1 MVESER
7 SPMVSRTSE
16 HSKLPLNQS
25 PKSMKRI
32 FTLLMVFAAIGLH
45 AQERYLDE
53 IFDNVVVTEDVEYAA
68 NISVLPA
75 LQGMPPMAIP
85 QFMDV
90 YEPEGDEETARPLI
104 LVFHTGNFL
113 PQYLNGSALGTR
125 KDSAVVE
132 LCERFARMGY
142 VTASVDYRLG
152 WNPLA
157 GTQVERTFQLI
168 NAAYRGVQDSRTAAR
183 FFRMNAAEMD
193 NTFGIDPDK
202 IAMFGDGTGG
212 YITLASA
219 AIADYNDIILDNE
232 GSPIEVFWYDPGD
245 GSSIPMVIEA
255 VNGDPEA
262 KNDGYT
268 PDSLQLCIGHYPEYS
283 SEFNFQM
290 NMGGAL
296 GSDKWLDSGDPAMVS
311 FHCPHDPFAPYGTG
325 VLVVPTTQEPVIE
338 VTGAYGVHTL
348 INSFESPN
356 NNNVFQSLN
365 LADDVSL
372 AANEINEG
380 MDGLYPV
387 LNSYVDGAPTEPFD
401 SSPWQWWDVAMT
413 QMVDTANG
421 SNIAAT
427 QLSLN
432 PTMGPEEALPW
443 MDIIQAYT
451 APRMYA
457 ALGFGEVESVEES
470 TMIEASFAIFP
481 NPTSGL
487 TTIDLKTSAIQ
498 ASLYSL
504 DGRLIRQWPLV
515 GIQGQ
520 FSVDLSDVSSGT
532 YVMQIDGESQR
543 ISVTR

>member
-1 MVESER
+1 
-7 SPMVSRTSE
+7 
-16 HSKLPLNQS
+16 
-25 PKSMKRI
+25 MKRI
-32 FTLLMVFAAIGLH
+32 LTLMLVFAACTLH

-53 IFDNVVVTEDVEYAA
+53 IFENVTVTEDVEYAV
-68 NISVLPA
+68 NISVIPA
-75 LQGMPPMAIP
+75 LQGLPPMAMP
-85 QFMDV
+85 QLMDV

-113 PQYLNGSALGTR
+113 PQYANSSALGTR

-157 GTQVERTFQLI
+157 GTQEERTFQLI
-168 NAAYRGVQDSRTAAR
+168 NAAYRGVQDARTAVR
-183 FFRMNAAEMD
+183 YFRMNAAEMD
-193 NTFGIDPDK
+193 NTFGIDPEK
-202 IAMFGDGTGG
+202 VAMFGDGTGG

-232 GSPIEVFWYDPGD
+232 GNPIEVFWYDPGD
-245 GSSIPMVIEA
+245 GSSIPMVIES

-262 KNDGYT
+262 KYDGFT

-296 GSDKWLDSGDPAMVS
+296 GSDKWLDAGDPAMVS

-348 INSFESPN
+348 INSFDAPN
-356 NNNVFQSLN
+356 NNDVFQSLN
-365 LADDVSL
+365 LADDVSV
-372 AANEINEG
+372 AANAINEG

-387 LNSYVDGAPTEPFD
+387 LNSYEDGAPTEPFD

-443 MDIIQAYT
+443 LDIIQAYT
-451 APRMYA
+451 APRMVA
-457 ALGFGEVESVEES
+457 ALGLTEVENVSETNAS
-470 TMIEASFAIFP
+470 EASFTIFP

-487 TTIDLKTSAIQ
+487 TTFDLKSPAIQ
-498 ASLYSL
+498 ASMYSL
-504 DGRLIRQWPLV
+504 DGRLVRQWPLV

-520 FSVDLSDVSSGT
+520 FSVDLGDLPGGT
-532 YVMQIDGESQR
+532 YIVQIDGESQR